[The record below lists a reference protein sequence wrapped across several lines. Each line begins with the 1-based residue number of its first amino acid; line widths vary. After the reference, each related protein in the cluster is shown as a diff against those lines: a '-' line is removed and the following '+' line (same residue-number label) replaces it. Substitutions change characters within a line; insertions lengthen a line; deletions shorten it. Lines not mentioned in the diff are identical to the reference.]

1 MSNVPFLIFSTQWFP
16 AWNRHTLIF
25 TCFDFVVL
33 LSVGSADLGHRCL
46 YSSRP
51 MDFNKRRETSFDRLP
66 ANKPEVDG
74 PSSIFLNDRTSPD
87 KPVCMSDLGLQPKEV

>member
-1 MSNVPFLIFSTQWFP
+1 VPNIPFSIFSTQWFP
-16 AWNRHTLIF
+16 VWNRQTLLF

-51 MDFNKRRETSFDRLP
+51 MDVSKRHETSFDRLL
-66 ANKPEVDG
+66 ANKPEVDC
-74 PSSIFLNDRTSPD
+74 PSSHFLNDRTSPD
-87 KPVCMSDLGLQPKEV
+87 KPV